1 MKQEISLT
9 FFSFD
14 MTAPSTLLHLLRAII
29 TVITLSTSTLNAE
42 RLPRESLLIY
52 HTATGQTATAK
63 TTEDWNLRK
72 LEIIQGMKA
81 VMGEIPDASR
91 KCALNMK
98 ILEETDAGSYIR
110 RLVSYQSEPDSRV
123 PAYLNIPKRALQPGN
138 KARAALCLHP
148 TDNLVGHKVV
158 MGLGGRDGR
167 QYAHELAERGW
178 ITLAPAYPLL
188 ANYQPDLEA
197 LGYASGTMK
206 AIWDNQRGMDLLE
219 TLPNVK
225 DEGFAAIGHSLGG
238 HNSIFT
244 AVLDERIKVV
254 VTSCGF
260 DSFLDYKN
268 GDIRGWTSIRYMP
281 LLSSFDLEAI
291 PFDFHELVAAL
302 APRALFVSAPK
313 SDDNFN
319 WQSVRRIVNAA
330 QPVFELWNQP
340 HALQVVFPECGH
352 DFPSHVRQEAYL
364 FMENQLTK

>member
-14 MTAPSTLLHLLRAII
+14 MTAPSTLLRLLRAII
-29 TVITLSTSTLNAE
+29 TVITLSTSTLNAD

-52 HTATGQTATAK
+52 HTASGETATAK
-63 TTEDWNLRK
+63 TTVDWKLRK
-72 LEIIQGMKA
+72 LEIIQGMKS
-81 VMGEIPDASR
+81 VMGEMPDASR
-91 KCALNMK
+91 RCELDMT

-110 RLVSYQSEPDSRV
+110 RLITYQSEPGSRV

-148 TDNLVGHKVV
+148 TDNIIGHKVV

-178 ITLAPAYPLL
+178 VTLAPAYPLL
-188 ANYQPDLEA
+188 ANYQPNLEA
-197 LGYASGTMK
+197 LGYVSGTMK
-206 AIWDNQRGMDLLE
+206 AIWDNHRGMDLLE
-219 TLPNVK
+219 TLPNVN

-244 AVLDERIKVV
+244 AVLDERIKVI

-268 GDIRGWTSIRYMP
+268 GDIQGWTSTRYMP
-281 LLSSFDLEAI
+281 RLLSYELEAI

-302 APRALFVSAPK
+302 APRAVFVSAPIG
-313 SDDNFN
+313 DDNFK
-319 WQSVRRIVNAA
+319 WQSVLRIANAA

-340 HALQVVFPECGH
+340 HALQAVFPECGH
-352 DFPSHVRQEAYL
+352 DFPYQVRQEAYL
-364 FMENQLTK
+364 FMENHLTK